1 MDFNALVNKLYQI
14 EPTDVRHINM
24 SNIQPQAQINQY
36 DDDYVPNYIAESV
49 EVPKNTLK
57 AGVPNDLSDLLKLS
71 GAPVKTHT
79 QSYSHPVMESPVY
92 IPYHEEENPQDTV
105 TLDIPLLI
113 RLLEYAR
120 EDSKTDMDL
129 HNVTER
135 LIKLSQSGNVL
146 SMDDYKRIVPKQE
159 KVQKAAPKRVAP
171 KSSEFDIESYLREA
185 YKKFK

>member
-24 SNIQPQAQINQY
+24 GNIQPQATVY
-36 DDDYVPNYIAESV
+36 HDDYVPNYIAESA

-57 AGVPNDLSDLLKLS
+57 AGVPDDLSDFLRLS
-71 GAPVKTHT
+71 GAPTKTYA
-79 QSYSHPVMESPVY
+79 QPYSQPVMESPVY
-92 IPYHEEENPQDTV
+92 VPYHEEENPQDTITV
-105 TLDIPLLI
+105 DVPLLI

-120 EDSKTDMDL
+120 EDAKTDMDL
-129 HNVTER
+129 HKVSER
-135 LIKLSQSGNVL
+135 LIKMSQSGKVL
-146 SMDDYKRIVPKQE
+146 TMDDYNLIIQKQE
-159 KVQKAAPKRVAP
+159 KAPKAAPKRPVQ